1 MTKIYADSIEP
12 ASGTT
17 LTVGSSGNN
26 AVVTGNDIRANVLQD
41 LGGNALFTSNGSGVL
56 SGINSSFGSSLA
68 LLTTLTPSATAS
80 VELTGIS
87 AATYV
92 EYFIVMTNM
101 IPATNATHLQFQV
114 TTDGTNFDE
123 PITNGMVRA
132 YRSSSYAGDFGFD
145 GTVCQSNGT
154 AFQSMF
160 EGTANT
166 STGNMNGTLRIWNP
180 GGSRWK
186 SFQVESTVVASSGS
200 IKWTGTGGTIAT
212 TDTLTGIKFQFSSG
226 NITSGIIQIYGVK

>member
-1 MTKIYADSIEP
+1 MTKIYTDAIEP

-56 SGINSSFGSSLA
+56 SGVNSSFGSSLA
-68 LLTTLTPSATAS
+68 LLDTLAPSASAS
-80 VELTGIS
+80 VQTTGIS

-92 EYFIVMTNM
+92 EYYIVLLNL
-101 IPATNATHLQFQV
+101 IPATTSTHFQFQV
-114 TTDGTNFDE
+114 TTDGANFDE
-123 PITNGMVRA
+123 PITNGMIRA
-132 YRSSSYAGDFGFD
+132 ERSATQTGSFSFD

-154 AFQSMF
+154 AMQSLF
-160 EGTANT
+160 ESQKNDAASNL
-166 STGNMNGTLRIWNP
+166 NGHIRIWNP

-186 SFQVESTVVASSGS
+186 SFESLTSFGTNADYVKWCAS
-200 IKWTGTGGTIAT
+200 GGTIAA
-212 TDTLTGIKFQFSSG
+212 TDTITGIKFQYSSG
-226 NITSGIIQIYGVK
+226 NITSGTIQIYGVK